1 MTEPS
6 HEAQA
11 RLEASEQMIRA
22 VRSTPEQLRRGL
34 TLGAQVGRGLT
45 QRGRGAQLDRV
56 VICGVGGSAFPAEL
70 LKLML
75 AQRGVACV
83 ISRSYLPPEQLS
95 ARSSGQLIIA
105 CSFSGNTEETLSSY
119 QSALKTEALTVAIS
133 SGGELEERA
142 QEARRPHVKLERP
155 SAHFQPRAGTGLFL
169 GALVGLLEELGLC
182 VGGSEELKASAS
194 ALEAHLTDAT
204 LNAQA
209 SELTEELAGKIPVFY
224 ALSPYGPALA
234 QLAKIKLNEN
244 AKQPAFWAEL
254 PEANHNELIGY
265 TQLHSALIAVV
276 FTDQRAPARM
286 QTRLQ
291 ETLKVLQMLGV
302 RVTTLPLPEAPEWVA
317 RVLGALYLIDLVSC
331 SLAVRASLNPN
342 EVELLERF
350 KKRLGPFRGLESP

>member
-6 HEAQA
+6 PEAQA

-22 VRSTPEQLRRGL
+22 IRSTPEQLRKGL
-34 TLGAQVGRGLT
+34 ALGAQVGRELNG
-45 QRGRGAQLDRV
+45 QGAQPNRV
-56 VICGVGGSAFPAEL
+56 IICGVGGSAFPAEL
-70 LKLML
+70 LRLML
-75 AQRGVACV
+75 IQRGVACM
-83 ISRSYLPPEQLS
+83 ISRSYLLPEPLTALS
-95 ARSSGQLIIA
+95 SEVLIVA

-119 QSALKTEALTVAIS
+119 HCALRTDALTVAIS
-133 SGGELEERA
+133 AGGELEKRA
-142 QEARRPHVKLERP
+142 QSECRPHVRLERP
-155 SAHFQPRAGTGLFL
+155 SPGFQPRAATGLFL

-182 VGGSEELKASAS
+182 AGGTEELKASAS
-194 ALEAHLTDAT
+194 ALEAHLMDAT

-209 SELTEELAGKIPVFY
+209 SELTEQIAGKIPVFY

-265 TQLHSALIAVV
+265 TQLNSALIAVI

-286 QTRLQ
+286 QTRVQ
-291 ETLKVLQMLGV
+291 ETIKVLRTLGV
-302 RVTTLPLPEAPEWVA
+302 SVTTLTLPEAPEWVA
-317 RVLGALYLIDLVSC
+317 RVLGALYLIDLASC
-331 SLAVRASLNPN
+331 SLAVRTSINPN